1 MVYMMKLKND
11 PFRKIQSGEK
21 TVELRLYD
29 YKRRRLDISDEII
42 FTNLDNDGEEL
53 AVRVKA
59 LYRYGSFEEFFSEI
73 SPEQCGFRK
82 EETIE
87 EAASEMLKY
96 YSDEQINIFGVLGIK
111 IELVPLE
118 DAVKHHE
125 EIRQAEFDHW
135 FPDGMK

>member
-11 PFRKIQSGEK
+11 PFRKIQIKEK

-29 YKRRRLDISDEII
+29 YKRRRLDIGDEII
-42 FTNLDNDGEEL
+42 FTNLDNDCEEL

-59 LYRYGSFEEFFSEI
+59 LYRYGSFEDLFSEI

-82 EETIE
+82 EATIE
-87 EAASEMLKY
+87 EAASKMLKY
-96 YSDEQINIFGVLGIK
+96 YSEEQIRIFSVLGIK
-111 IELVPLE
+111 IELIPLE